1 MTVSTKKQS
10 KKNTIKSER
19 EVAVESRLFS
29 SKMVR
34 ALEDFC
40 ETHKIKIPQNDH
52 EFNLLNFLVSITDKA
67 TKLSKA
73 AKEVDEAIQKL
84 MAISKDIEEDG
95 VMDYA
100 QECPNC
106 GSDVLIEYSECHVC
120 GENLFTSDVMPLNED
135 DLKFKEEMVKAKA
148 PVSTKSDYIEHE
160 TVEMELDNDDD
171 FFEEEKPKKKET
183 PAPKKTVKAKAI
195 EEDFEDED
203 EDEPAPKKSSK
214 KVVEEDEDDFDFDD
228 EEDEPAPK
236 KSSKKVEEVLDEE
249 EDEDEDWEKMLQDFD
264 SDEDEEEDEPAPK
277 KSSKKV
283 VEDEDE
289 DEEDDDFDF
298 DFDDEEEED
307 DSDDEEE
314 EDDSDDEEEEDDSD
328 DEEEEP
334 APKKS
339 STKVNLKVNDVDD
352 VVVVDKK
359 KKPTEDE
366 KAKKLSD
373 LLGKIKKNPKYLND
387 LKRTDLTFIGLRLK
401 FNGTL
406 SMKKEELHKAIL
418 NHISEN

>member
-10 KKNTIKSER
+10 KKNTIKSEM

-29 SKMVR
+29 TKMVR

-40 ETHKIKIPQNDH
+40 ETHKIKIPHSDH

-135 DLKFKEEMVKAKA
+135 DLKFKEEMVKAKSH
-148 PVSTKSDYIEHE
+148 VVTKSDYIEHE

-183 PAPKKTVKAKAI
+183 PAPKKTVKVKAI
-195 EEDFEDED
+195 EEDFEDE

-214 KVVEEDEDDFDFDD
+214 KVIEEDEDDFDFDD

-236 KSSKKVEEVLDEE
+236 KSSKKVVEEDDLDDE
-249 EDEDEDWEKMLQDFD
+249 EDEDEDWEKMLEDFD
-264 SDEDEEEDEPAPK
+264 SDEDEDEDEPAPK

-283 VEDEDE
+283 VEEDE
-289 DEEDDDFDF
+289 DDDEEEDDDFDF
-298 DFDDEEEED
+298 DFDDEEE
-307 DSDDEEE
+307 DSDDE
-314 EDDSDDEEEEDDSD
+314 DDLDD
-328 DEEEEP
+328 EEEP

-339 STKVNLKVNDVDD
+339 STKLNLKVKNIDD
-352 VVVVDKK
+352 VVIVDKK

-366 KAKKLSD
+366 KSKKLSD

>member
-148 PVSTKSDYIEHE
+148 PVSNKSDYIEHE

-171 FFEEEKPKKKET
+171 FFEEEKPKKKVT

-236 KSSKKVEEVLDEE
+236 KSSKKVVVEEDDLDDEE
-249 EDEDEDWEKMLQDFD
+249 EDEDEDWEKMLEDFD
-264 SDEDEEEDEPAPK
+264 SDEDEDEDEPAPK

-283 VEDEDE
+283 VEEDEDE
-289 DEEDDDFDF
+289 DEEEEEDDDFDF
-298 DFDDEEEED
+298 DFDDEE
-307 DSDDEEE
+307 DSDDE
-314 EDDSDDEEEEDDSD
+314 DEEEE
-328 DEEEEP
+328 EKP

-339 STKVNLKVNDVDD
+339 STKVNLKVKDVDNISVKD
-352 VVVVDKK
+352 ADTLPVSDKK

-366 KAKKLSD
+366 KAKKLTD
-373 LLGKIKKNPKYLND
+373 LLSKIKKNPKYLND